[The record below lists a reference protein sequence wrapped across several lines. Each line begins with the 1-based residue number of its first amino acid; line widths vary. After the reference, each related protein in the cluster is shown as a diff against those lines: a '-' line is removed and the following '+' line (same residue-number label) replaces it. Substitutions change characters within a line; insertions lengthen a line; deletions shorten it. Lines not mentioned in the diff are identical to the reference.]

1 MYCTHTHI
9 YFIMYSIEVIMIR
22 IMITK
27 SYILGVCTFKKK
39 KKKKERK
46 EKEKEKEKRFCI
58 FNYSF
63 SLILY

>member
-1 MYCTHTHI
+1 MYCTHTYI
-9 YFIMYSIEVIMIR
+9 YFIVYSVEVTMIR

-27 SYILGVCTFKKK
+27 SYILGMCTFKKK
-39 KKKKERK
+39 RKER
-46 EKEKEKEKRFCI
+46 KEKEKEKRFCI

>member
-1 MYCTHTHI
+1 MYCTHTYI
-9 YFIMYSIEVIMIR
+9 YFIVYSVEVTMIR

-27 SYILGVCTFKKK
+27 SYILGMCTFKKK
-39 KKKKERK
+39 RKERK
-46 EKEKEKEKRFCI
+46 EKEKGKRFCI

>member
-39 KKKKERK
+39 KKRKKEK
-46 EKEKEKEKRFCI
+46 KKKKKKKKDFA
-58 FNYSF
+58 F
-63 SLILY
+63 SIINFH